1 MSAASEKSELRTR
14 YRFER
19 RERYLDHSFSY
30 LATSSEFSKASAIAS
45 YISYGDEPKTEE
57 LNQALLKSGKDLYLP
72 RVNGIGLEWVLWN
85 GSSDQ
90 LAPSKLS
97 KQLLEPTGASLTD
110 LSPINLIVVPA
121 LRIDRSGY
129 RLGQGGGFYDR
140 LLAKP
145 PRKTFLLGHGHAF
158 QLVSRLPEEPHDIKV
173 KAVATPQGVIRC
185 RAR

>member
-30 LATSSEFSKASAIAS
+30 LAASSEFSKASAIAS
-45 YISYGDEPKTEE
+45 YLSYGDEPNTKE
-57 LNQALLKSGKDLYLP
+57 LNQTILKSGKELYLP
-72 RVNGIGLEWVLWN
+72 RVNGADLEWVLWN
-85 GSSDQ
+85 GSTDQ

-97 KQLLEPTGASLTD
+97 KQLLEPIGSALSDVSVID
-110 LSPINLIVVPA
+110 LIIVPA

-140 LLAKP
+140 ALPKLSAWSIGLIHP
-145 PRKTFLLGHGHAF
+145 DEISSVDLPR
-158 QLVSRLPEEPHDIKV
+158 EEFDVPLN
-173 KAVATPQGVIRC
+173 AAATPDLILRF
-185 RAR
+185 A